1 MLDTR
6 PSSYSRRFGDMV
18 PQWGFERISGFQNRP
33 FCPISF
39 RNYQRILGSLVVVAL
54 VWAGGTGLE
63 LFVCAD
69 KKITLYPLA
78 HDKRLPYT
86 MDS

>member
-1 MLDTR
+1 MGIDFT
-6 PSSYSRRFGDMV
+6 G
-18 PQWGFERISGFQNRP
+18 
-33 FCPISF
+33 
-39 RNYQRILGSLVVVAL
+39 GSELPHFLA
-54 VWAGGTGLE
+54 WAGGTGLE